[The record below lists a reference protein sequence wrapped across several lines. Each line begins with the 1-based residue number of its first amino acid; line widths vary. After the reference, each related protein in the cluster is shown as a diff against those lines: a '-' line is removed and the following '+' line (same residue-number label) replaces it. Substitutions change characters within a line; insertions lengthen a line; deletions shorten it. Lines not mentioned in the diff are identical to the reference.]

1 MSSGKPQSQFDNFD
15 DDDDFDDEDL
25 DDDEMTFKEEL
36 VYDLAALVH
45 AWQDDAPDN
54 NYYLDTRNGSVKLVH
69 QNLYDLKQL
78 TDEIEKHKERYLYL
92 PKPGPNQLKDDLRDF
107 QKAVEN
113 KSLQPILDMA
123 LQSPHPLA
131 GFNKVLANHPEELNR
146 LKEFRESRVRLR
158 IKQWFEANSLT
169 NRWDEQLES

>member
-1 MSSGKPQSQFDNFD
+1 MSSGTQSQFDNFD
-15 DDDDFDDEDL
+15 DEDEDDYDDE
-25 DDDEMTFKEEL
+25 EETFKEEL
-36 VYDLAALVH
+36 VFDLDALVH

-69 QNLYDLKQL
+69 QSLYDLKQL

-107 QKAVEN
+107 QKTIEN

-123 LQSPHPLA
+123 LESPHPLS
-131 GFNKVLANHPEELNR
+131 GFNKVLANQPEELAR
-146 LKEFRESRVRLR
+146 FKEFRESRVRLR

-169 NRWDEQLES
+169 NRWDQQL

>member
-15 DDDDFDDEDL
+15 DDIDEDDL
-25 DDDEMTFKEEL
+25 DELDEDEETFKEEL
-36 VYDLAALVH
+36 VFDLEALVH

-92 PKPGPNQLKDDLRDF
+92 PKPAPNQLKDDLRDF
-107 QKAVEN
+107 QNTIEN
-113 KSLQPILDMA
+113 KNLQPILDMA
-123 LQSPHPLA
+123 LVSPHPLA
-131 GFNKVLANHPEELNR
+131 GFNKVLSSHPEELAR

-169 NRWDEQLES
+169 NRWDEQI